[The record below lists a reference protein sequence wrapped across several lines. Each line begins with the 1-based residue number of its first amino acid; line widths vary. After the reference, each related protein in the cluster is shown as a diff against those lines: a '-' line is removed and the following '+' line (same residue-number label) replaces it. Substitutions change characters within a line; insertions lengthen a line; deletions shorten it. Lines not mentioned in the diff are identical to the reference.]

1 MFSFATSQQGHCDYP
16 LTELGETQAAQLGK
30 ALHTVDWDGI
40 YSSDLTRAVNTLNI
54 LLSNGR
60 SNSQSPQII
69 HTSELR
75 EINFGVREALPRGTT
90 VAGAKAILSKRMG
103 VSEDAIENT
112 AEKHREVADRQMRF
126 LKSIRKDIQAKEAL
140 LRSETAGIDDKRPPY
155 KILCVTHGGFIKIF
169 LRKHCKFT
177 PPSKIDNCSQTIIT
191 MEYDASG
198 DSEDFTLHVDES
210 NVNTTFTD
218 TLT

>member
-1 MFSFATSQQGHCDYP
+1 MLFMFSFATSQQGHCDYP

-103 VSEDAIENT
+103 VSEDTIENT
-112 AEKHREVADRQMRF
+112 AEAPREVADRQKQRTGIHKKTCVPEDEARHIF
-126 LKSIRKDIQAKEAL
+126 YQVLSAVSYAHNQHICHRDLKLEN
-140 LRSETAGIDDKRPPY
+140 
-155 KILCVTHGGFIKIF
+155 IL
-169 LRKHCKFT
+169 
-177 PPSKIDNCSQTIIT
+177 
-191 MEYDASG
+191 
-198 DSEDFTLHVDES
+198 
-210 NVNTTFTD
+210 
-218 TLT
+218 

>member
-103 VSEDAIENT
+103 VSTGIHKKTCVPEDEARHIFYQVLSAVSYAHNQHMCHRDLKLEN
-112 AEKHREVADRQMRF
+112 
-126 LKSIRKDIQAKEAL
+126 
-140 LRSETAGIDDKRPPY
+140 
-155 KILCVTHGGFIKIF
+155 IL
-169 LRKHCKFT
+169 
-177 PPSKIDNCSQTIIT
+177 
-191 MEYDASG
+191 
-198 DSEDFTLHVDES
+198 
-210 NVNTTFTD
+210 
-218 TLT
+218 